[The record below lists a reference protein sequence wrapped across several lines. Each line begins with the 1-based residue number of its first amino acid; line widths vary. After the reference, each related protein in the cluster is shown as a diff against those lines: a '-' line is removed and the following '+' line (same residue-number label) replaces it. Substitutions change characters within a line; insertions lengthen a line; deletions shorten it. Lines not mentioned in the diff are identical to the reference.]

1 MKRRPPIST
10 LTDTLFPYTTLF
22 RSSNSYDEEDP
33 NATRLLAVLASNMRH
48 WCMYEWFYSTLD
60 RDFFNENE
68 FRACLRLMGMDHVSW
83 LPVVLACLTPNADET
98 LAWRMFQLTHLSRTE
113 WRAVRNVMS
122 REIGLP
128 RRFSPSFLKV
138 LRCCSLFSVRSEEH
152 TSELQSLMRN

>member
-68 FRACLRLMGMDHVSW
+68 FRACLRLMGMDQIGRAHVCT
-83 LPVVLACLTPNADET
+83 PVTNAHLVCRMLLET
-98 LAWRMFQLTHLSRTE
+98 K
-113 WRAVRNVMS
+113 N
-122 REIGLP
+122 
-128 RRFSPSFLKV
+128 K
-138 LRCCSLFSVRSEEH
+138 
-152 TSELQSLMRN
+152 